1 MGLQSGAGL
10 IVFGK
15 GVSHMAQRVQVL
27 LVCDMHDGDDE
38 AAETVSFSVDGSA
51 YEIDVCKEHGAQLRD
66 AFAPFVGAARRT
78 TSHRG
83 RGRRRGGRSSGA
95 DSHGRGNEVREWARQ
110 QGIAVSERG
119 RISADVIAQY
129 DAAHG

>member
-1 MGLQSGAGL
+1 
-10 IVFGK
+10 
-15 GVSHMAQRVQVL
+15 MAQRVQVL
-27 LVCDMHDGDDE
+27 LVCDLHDGESE
-38 AAETVSFSVDGSA
+38 ATETVSFSVDGAS
-51 YEIDVCKEHGAQLRD
+51 YEIDVCDQHAAQLRD
-66 AFAPFVGAARRT
+66 AFAPFVGAARRAT
-78 TSHRG
+78 GSRG
-83 RGRRRGGRSSGA
+83 RGRRHRRSSGA